1 MLKEGSVV
9 KGPFWSEP
17 VRIEKMQKVDE
28 NYFRILGSKLE
39 SREFVDQILSK
50 DDLDRLSILELERSF
65 MGNPENVFLFL
76 EASRFE

>member
-17 VRIEKMQKVDE
+17 VRIEKMQRVDE
-28 NYFRILGSKLE
+28 NYFHILGSKLE
-39 SREFVDQILSK
+39 SKEFVDQILSK

-65 MGNPENVFLFL
+65 MKNSENVFLFL